1 MFLNLSQSPILNLY
15 NMASQ
20 VAEMVNM
27 RFLPQKLKLLLSNP
41 RILKVGLQIQS
52 DISILEDRCGGNEPF
67 RGIVD
72 LGRYARDRYVI
83 TGRQSI
89 SLGDLCAVV
98 LNKCL
103 KKNVADRVG
112 EGWERE
118 VLTDAQ
124 IEYAAG
130 DAYASLEIY
139 NHLSKI
145 PPPTPLAR
153 DTPLPPHGTPIL
165 VFNNGT
171 TAIARGQIAAQPLP
185 TQSAFDGVPLS
196 TTNVVVQVD
205 HVLVPGAL
213 VLSHRRTPLKD
224 FGAVPFCIVANQ
236 RNLRRYQPISRPD
249 QQHPDPSTLTTPA
262 PTQPVTL
269 IAEEAN
275 LPKDSIGPEER
286 GTASIGELV
295 FDLLDSPL
303 SLSTPSQDPSTSG
316 IDGGSRAEGL
326 EILGPVLTDWSE
338 SIHSRVLKDAFHVFN
353 QFYISATHG
362 LRVDFSRAL
371 SHAMFIPD
379 PEDARR
385 IEAWG
390 QTQDPKVTF
399 DYLRKYKPRWLWKR
413 CKRIIPPPAQLY
425 PAMREVLT
433 TWGPLKDATT
443 QAPLFNKAAWK
454 TAKHILDLA
463 SNGFIS
469 DPPGIPLYSLMGI
482 GKDTGLPIY
491 RCFRGTNATE
501 GGVHTHLRSHLP
513 SSGTSVEHALMCL
526 LDFVLRRNLLVRDLI

>member
-1 MFLNLSQSPILNLY
+1 V
-15 NMASQ
+15 ASQ
-20 VAEMVNM
+20 VAEMVNA
-27 RFLPQKLKLLLSNP
+27 RFLPQKLKILLANP

-72 LGRYARDRYVI
+72 LGCYARDRYVI

-89 SLGDLCAVV
+89 GLSDLCALV

-103 KKNVADRVG
+103 RKNVADRVG

-118 VLTDAQ
+118 TLTNAQ

-139 NHLSKI
+139 HQLSKI

-153 DTPLPPHGTPIL
+153 NAPLPPPGTPIL

-171 TAIARGQIAAQPLP
+171 TAIARGQIVAQPLP
-185 TQSAFDGVPLS
+185 TETVFDGVNLS
-196 TTNVVVQVD
+196 ATNIVVQVD
-205 HVLVPGAL
+205 HVLSPGAL
-213 VLSHRRTPLKD
+213 VLSHKRTALKD
-224 FGAVPFCIVANQ
+224 FGPVPFCIVANQ
-236 RNLRRYQPISRPD
+236 RNLRLYQPISAERAPTPPRHDSD
-249 QQHPDPSTLTTPA
+249 QRRSDPSLSTAPA

-269 IAEEAN
+269 ITEESGLAEN
-275 LPKDSIGPEER
+275 QIGSEER
-286 GTASIGELV
+286 EAIPIGELV
-295 FDLLDSPL
+295 YDLVDSPS
-303 SLSTPSQDPSTSG
+303 SLSAPGQDPSTSG
-316 IDGGSRAEGL
+316 IDSGSRAEGL
-326 EILGPVLTDWSE
+326 EILGPVLTDWSG

-353 QFYISATHG
+353 QFYIPAAHG

-390 QTQDPKVTF
+390 QTQDPKVSF
-399 DYLRKYKPRWLWKR
+399 DYLRKYKARWLWKR

-425 PAMREVLT
+425 PAMREVLM

-482 GKDTGLPIY
+482 GKDTGLPVY

-526 LDFVLRRNLLVRDLI
+526 LDFVLRRNLLVRD